1 MPLCRAALAPHTR
14 GEAMHKQRLSADIYT
29 KLVNEEDARV
39 CTDIDEQACR
49 DVPGNFLLMIFSHFF
64 TKLGDALAN
73 PKVVLPWVM
82 ESLQAPLY
90 LIGFLVPIR
99 ESGSLIPQLFIASY
113 IRAVAVRKWVWIL
126 GSLAQ
131 AVAIAAIGLVAWTL
145 NGAAAG
151 WSIIG
156 LLVLF
161 SLARGLSSVASKD
174 VLGKTIPKTR
184 RGQVNGWSA
193 SAAGLITV
201 ALALLLLFSGTDQ
214 LPPQAYG
221 LLLAGAGL
229 LWLIA
234 AAIYAR
240 INELPG
246 ETEGGGN
253 AVVEAIK
260 RLDILRS
267 DRPFRRFVITRALL
281 LCSALTAPYYVVL
294 AQQKL
299 GSAAATLG
307 LFMLA
312 SGAASLISAP
322 LWGRFADLSSRRVM
336 MVAAMLTASIG
347 LVVYLLDNLQP
358 AWLAIGW
365 MLPALYFCLSI
376 AHQGVRIG
384 RKTYLVDLAQGNR
397 RTDYVA
403 VGNTVI
409 GLILLLLGF
418 AGALG
423 AVMAVSQI
431 ILLLSML
438 GALGAVMA
446 AALPEVE

>member
-1 MPLCRAALAPHTR
+1 MDSN
-14 GEAMHKQRLSADIYT
+14 RLSANIYN

-39 CTDIDEQACR
+39 CSEIDEQACR
-49 DVPGNFLLMIFSHFF
+49 VVPGNFLLMILSHFF
-64 TKLGDALAN
+64 SKLGDALAN

-82 ESLQAPLY
+82 EALQAPLY

-113 IRAVAVRKWVWIL
+113 IRAVAVRKWVWVL
-126 GSLAQ
+126 GSLVQ
-131 AVAIAAIGLVAWTL
+131 AAAVVAIGLVAWTL
-145 NGAAAG
+145 DGVVAG
-151 WSIIG
+151 WAIIG

-193 SAAGLITV
+193 SAAGLVTV
-201 ALALLLLFSGTDQ
+201 ALALLLLFSSTAQ

-221 LLLAGAGL
+221 LLLVGAGL

-240 INELPG
+240 ISEQPG
-246 ETEGGGN
+246 AVEGGGN
-253 AVVEAIK
+253 AVVEALK
-260 RLDILRS
+260 RLAILRS
-267 DRPFRRFVITRALL
+267 DRPFRRFVITRALM
-281 LCSALTAPYYVVL
+281 LCSALSAPYYVVL

-299 GSAAATLG
+299 GSAASTLG

-322 LWGRFADLSSRRVM
+322 LWGRFADVSSRRVM
-336 MVAAMLTASIG
+336 ILAAG
-347 LVVYLLDNLQP
+347 LSAGLGLLVYLLDSLQP

-365 MLPALYFCLSI
+365 MLPALYFGLSI

-403 VGNTVI
+403 VSNTLI

-423 AVMAVSQI
+423 TVMTISQI
-431 ILLLSML
+431 ILLLSAL

-446 AALPEVE
+446 TVLPEVE

>member
-1 MPLCRAALAPHTR
+1 MN
-14 GEAMHKQRLSADIYT
+14 KQSLSENLYA

-39 CTDIDEQACR
+39 CTDIGDQACR
-49 DVPGNFLLMIFSHFF
+49 DVPGNFLLMILTHFF
-64 TKLGDALAN
+64 SKLGDALAN

-82 ESLQAPLY
+82 ETLQAPLY

-113 IRAVAVRKWVWIL
+113 IRAVPVRKWVWVI
-126 GSLAQ
+126 GSLVQ
-131 AVAIAAIGLVAWTL
+131 ALAIGGIGLVAWFL
-145 NGAAAG
+145 NGATAG
-151 WSIIG
+151 WAIIG

-193 SAAGLITV
+193 SAAGLVTV
-201 ALALLLLFSGTDQ
+201 GLALLLLISSADQ

-229 LWLIA
+229 LWLVA

-246 ETEGGGN
+246 ETAGGGN
-253 AVVEAIK
+253 AVVEAFK
-260 RLDILRS
+260 RLAILRT
-267 DRPFRRFVITRALL
+267 DAPFRRFVITRALL

-299 GSAAATLG
+299 GSAASLLG
-307 LFMLA
+307 LFLLA
-312 SGAASLISAP
+312 SGAASLLSAP

-336 MVAAMLTASIG
+336 MLAAVLTAALG
-347 LVVYLLDNLQP
+347 LLVYLLDSLQP
-358 AWLAIGW
+358 AWLTIGW
-365 MLPALYFCLSI
+365 ALPALYFCLSI

-384 RKTYLVDLAQGNR
+384 RKTYVVDLAKGNR

-403 VGNTVI
+403 VSNSLI

-423 AVMAVSQI
+423 SVLAVSEI
-431 ILLLSML
+431 ILLLSLL
-438 GALGAVMA
+438 GALGAAMA
-446 AALPEVE
+446 SALPEAK

>member
-1 MPLCRAALAPHTR
+1 
-14 GEAMHKQRLSADIYT
+14 MHKQRLSADIYT

-49 DVPGNFLLMIFSHFF
+49 DVPGNFLLMIISHFF

-82 ESLQAPLY
+82 ETLQAPLY

-113 IRAVAVRKWVWIL
+113 IRTVAVRKWVWIF
-126 GSLAQ
+126 GSLLQ

-145 NGAAAG
+145 DGAAAG

-193 SAAGLITV
+193 SAAGLVTV

-260 RLDILRS
+260 RLGILRS
-267 DRPFRRFVITRALL
+267 DRNFRRFVITRALL

-312 SGAASLISAP
+312 SGAASLVSAP

-336 MVAAMLTASIG
+336 MAAAILTASMG

-403 VGNTVI
+403 VSNTVI
-409 GLILLLLGF
+409 GLILLLFGF

-423 AVMAVSQI
+423 AVMTVSQI
-431 ILLLSML
+431 ILLLSLL

-446 AALPEVE
+446 AALPEAE

>member
-1 MPLCRAALAPHTR
+1 
-14 GEAMHKQRLSADIYT
+14 MHKQRLSADIYT

-49 DVPGNFLLMIFSHFF
+49 EVPGNFLLMIFSHFF

-82 ESLQAPLY
+82 ETLQAPLY

-99 ESGSLIPQLFIASY
+99 ESGSLIPQLFFASY

-336 MVAAMLTASIG
+336 MAAAILTASIG

-384 RKTYLVDLAQGNR
+384 RKTYVVDLAQGNR

-446 AALPEVE
+446 AALPEAE

>member
-1 MPLCRAALAPHTR
+1 
-14 GEAMHKQRLSADIYT
+14 MHKQRLSADIYT

-39 CTDIDEQACR
+39 CTDIDEQACH

-82 ESLQAPLY
+82 ETLQAPLY

-336 MVAAMLTASIG
+336 MVAAILTASIG

>member
-1 MPLCRAALAPHTR
+1 
-14 GEAMHKQRLSADIYT
+14 MHKQRLSADIYT

-49 DVPGNFLLMIFSHFF
+49 DVPGNFLLMIISHFF

-82 ESLQAPLY
+82 ETLQAPLY

-113 IRAVAVRKWVWIL
+113 IRTVAVRKWVWIF
-126 GSLAQ
+126 GSLVQ

-145 NGAAAG
+145 DGAAAG

-156 LLVLF
+156 LLMLF

-193 SAAGLITV
+193 SAAGLVTV
-201 ALALLLLFSGTDQ
+201 SLALLLLFSGTDQ

-260 RLDILRS
+260 RLGILRS
-267 DRPFRRFVITRALL
+267 DRNFRRFVITRALL

-312 SGAASLISAP
+312 SGAASLVSAP
-322 LWGRFADLSSRRVM
+322 LWGRFADLSSCRVM
-336 MVAAMLTASIG
+336 MAAAILTASMG

-403 VGNTVI
+403 VSNTVI

-423 AVMAVSQI
+423 AVMTVSQI
-431 ILLLSML
+431 ILLLSLL

-446 AALPEVE
+446 AALPEAE

>member
-1 MPLCRAALAPHTR
+1 
-14 GEAMHKQRLSADIYT
+14 MHKQRLSADIYT

-49 DVPGNFLLMIFSHFF
+49 DVPGNFLLMIISHFF

-82 ESLQAPLY
+82 ETLQAPLY

-113 IRAVAVRKWVWIL
+113 IRTVAVRKWVWIF
-126 GSLAQ
+126 GSLVQ

-145 NGAAAG
+145 DGAAAG

-193 SAAGLITV
+193 SAAGLVTV

-260 RLDILRS
+260 RLGILRS
-267 DRPFRRFVITRALL
+267 DRNFRRFVITRALL

-312 SGAASLISAP
+312 SGAASLVSAP

-336 MVAAMLTASIG
+336 MAAAILTASMG

-403 VGNTVI
+403 VSNTVI

-423 AVMAVSQI
+423 AVMTVSQI
-431 ILLLSML
+431 ILLLSLL

-446 AALPEVE
+446 AALPEAE

>member
-1 MPLCRAALAPHTR
+1 
-14 GEAMHKQRLSADIYT
+14 MHKQRLSADIYT

-49 DVPGNFLLMIFSHFF
+49 DVPGNFLLMIISHFF

-82 ESLQAPLY
+82 ETLQAPLY

-113 IRAVAVRKWVWIL
+113 IRTVAVRKWVWIF
-126 GSLAQ
+126 GSLGQ

-145 NGAAAG
+145 DGAAAG

-193 SAAGLITV
+193 SAAGLVTV

-260 RLDILRS
+260 RLGILRS
-267 DRPFRRFVITRALL
+267 DRNFRRFVITRALL

-312 SGAASLISAP
+312 SGAASLVSAP

-336 MVAAMLTASIG
+336 MAAAILTASMG

-403 VGNTVI
+403 VSNTVI

-423 AVMAVSQI
+423 AVMTVSQI
-431 ILLLSML
+431 ILLLSLL

-446 AALPEVE
+446 AALPEAE

>member
-1 MPLCRAALAPHTR
+1 
-14 GEAMHKQRLSADIYT
+14 MHKQRLSADIYT

-49 DVPGNFLLMIFSHFF
+49 DVPGNFLLMIISHFF

-82 ESLQAPLY
+82 ETLQAPLY

-113 IRAVAVRKWVWIL
+113 IRTVAVRKWVWIF
-126 GSLAQ
+126 GSLGQ

-145 NGAAAG
+145 DGAAAG

-156 LLVLF
+156 LLMLF

-193 SAAGLITV
+193 SAAGLVTV

-260 RLDILRS
+260 RLGILRS
-267 DRPFRRFVITRALL
+267 DRNFRRFVITRALL

-312 SGAASLISAP
+312 SGAASLVSAP

-336 MVAAMLTASIG
+336 MAAAILTASMG

-403 VGNTVI
+403 VSNTVI

-423 AVMAVSQI
+423 AVMTVSQI
-431 ILLLSML
+431 ILLLSLL

-446 AALPEVE
+446 AALPEAE

>member
-1 MPLCRAALAPHTR
+1 
-14 GEAMHKQRLSADIYT
+14 MHKQRLSADIYT
-29 KLVNEEDARV
+29 KLVNEEDVRV

-49 DVPGNFLLMIFSHFF
+49 DVPGNFLLMIFSHSF

-82 ESLQAPLY
+82 ETLQAPLY

-240 INELPG
+240 INEPPG

>member
-1 MPLCRAALAPHTR
+1 MDSN
-14 GEAMHKQRLSADIYT
+14 RLSANIYN

-39 CTDIDEQACR
+39 CSEIDEQACR
-49 DVPGNFLLMIFSHFF
+49 VVPGNFLLMILSHFF
-64 TKLGDALAN
+64 SKLGDALAN

-82 ESLQAPLY
+82 EALQAPLY

-113 IRAVAVRKWVWIL
+113 IRAVAVRKWVWVL
-126 GSLAQ
+126 GSLVQ
-131 AVAIAAIGLVAWTL
+131 AAAIGAIGLVAWTL
-145 NGAAAG
+145 DGVVAG
-151 WSIIG
+151 WAIIG

-193 SAAGLITV
+193 SAAGLVTV
-201 ALALLLLFSGTDQ
+201 ALALLLLFSSTPQ

-240 INELPG
+240 ISEQPG
-246 ETEGGGN
+246 AVEGGGN
-253 AVVEAIK
+253 AVVEALK
-260 RLDILRS
+260 RLAILRS
-267 DRPFRRFVITRALL
+267 DRPFRRFVITRALM
-281 LCSALTAPYYVVL
+281 LCSALSAPYYVVL

-299 GSAAATLG
+299 GSAASTLG

-312 SGAASLISAP
+312 SGAASLMSAP
-322 LWGRFADLSSRRVM
+322 LWGRFADVSSRRVM
-336 MVAAMLTASIG
+336 ILAAGLSAGIG
-347 LVVYLLDNLQP
+347 LLVYLLDSLQP

-365 MLPALYFCLSI
+365 MLPALYFGLSI

-403 VGNTVI
+403 VSNTLI

-423 AVMAVSQI
+423 TVMTISQI
-431 ILLLSML
+431 ILLLSAL

-446 AALPEVE
+446 NVLPEVE

>member
-1 MPLCRAALAPHTR
+1 MP
-14 GEAMHKQRLSADIYT
+14 RLSDEIYT

-39 CTDIDEQACR
+39 CTDIREEACR
-49 DVPGNFLLMIFSHFF
+49 AVPGNFLLLILSHFF
-64 TKLGDALAN
+64 SKLGDALAN

-82 ESLQAPLY
+82 ETLQAPLY

-99 ESGSLIPQLFIASY
+99 ESGSLIPQLLIASY
-113 IRAVAVRKWVWIL
+113 IRAVPVRKWVWVI
-126 GSLAQ
+126 GSLVQ
-131 AVAIAAIGLVAWTL
+131 ALAIGAIGLVAWSL
-145 NGAAAG
+145 EGAAAG
-151 WSIIG
+151 WAIIG

-161 SLARGLSSVASKD
+161 SLARGLSSVAAKD

-193 SAAGLITV
+193 SSAGLVTV
-201 ALALLLLFSGTDQ
+201 GLALLLLLSGAER

-240 INELPG
+240 IRELPG

-253 AVVEAIK
+253 ALVEAVK
-260 RLDILRS
+260 RLDILRR
-267 DRPFRRFVITRALL
+267 DAPFRRFVITRALL

-294 AQQKL
+294 AQQRL

-312 SGAASLISAP
+312 SGAASLLSAP

-336 MVAAMLTASIG
+336 MLAAVLTAALG
-347 LVVYLLDNLQP
+347 LLVYLLDSLRP
-358 AWLAIGW
+358 GWLALGW
-365 MLPALYFCLSI
+365 TLPALYFGLSI

-384 RKTYLVDLAQGNR
+384 RKTYVVDLAQGNR

-403 VGNTVI
+403 VSNSLI
-409 GLILLLLGF
+409 GVILLLLGF

-423 AVMAVSQI
+423 AVLAVSQI
-431 ILLLSML
+431 ILLLSLL
-438 GALGAVMA
+438 GALGALMA
-446 AALPEVE
+446 LGLPEVE

>member
-1 MPLCRAALAPHTR
+1 MSKHS
-14 GEAMHKQRLSADIYT
+14 LSHNIYA

-39 CTDIDEQACR
+39 CTDIHEQACR
-49 DVPGNFLLMIFSHFF
+49 DVPGNFLLMILSHFF

-82 ESLQAPLY
+82 ETLQAPLY

-113 IRAVAVRKWVWIL
+113 IRAVAVRKWVWIA
-126 GSLAQ
+126 GSLVQ
-131 AVAIAAIGLVAWTL
+131 AAAIGGIGLVAWTL
-145 NGAAAG
+145 HGTAAG
-151 WSIIG
+151 WAIIG

-193 SAAGLITV
+193 STAGLVTV
-201 ALALLLLFSGTDQ
+201 GLALLLLLGASER
-214 LPPQAYG
+214 LPPQAYA

-253 AVVEAIK
+253 AVVAALK

-267 DRPFRRFVITRALL
+267 DPPFRRFVITRALL

-312 SGAASLISAP
+312 SGAASLVSAP

-336 MVAAMLTASIG
+336 ILAAVLTASLG
-347 LVVYLLDNLQP
+347 LVVYLLDSLQP
-358 AWLAIGW
+358 GWLAIGW
-365 MLPALYFCLSI
+365 LLPALYFGLSI

-384 RKTYLVDLAQGNR
+384 RKTYVVDLAQGNR

-403 VGNTVI
+403 VGNTLI
-409 GLILLLLGF
+409 GLVLLLLGF

-423 AVMAVSQI
+423 SVLAVSQI
-431 ILLLSML
+431 ILLLSLL
-438 GALGAVMA
+438 GALGAAMA
-446 AALPEVE
+446 ATLPEAE

>member
-1 MPLCRAALAPHTR
+1 
-14 GEAMHKQRLSADIYT
+14 MHKHRLSADIYT

-49 DVPGNFLLMIFSHFF
+49 DVPGNFLLMIISHFF
-64 TKLGDALAN
+64 SKLGDALAN

-82 ESLQAPLY
+82 ETLQAPLY

-113 IRAVAVRKWVWIL
+113 IRTVAVRKWVWIF
-126 GSLAQ
+126 GSLVQ

-145 NGAAAG
+145 DGATAG

-193 SAAGLITV
+193 SSAGLVTV

-240 INELPG
+240 ISELPG

-253 AVVEAIK
+253 AVVEAMK

-312 SGAASLISAP
+312 SGAASLVSAP

-336 MVAAMLTASIG
+336 MAAAIMTASIG

-358 AWLAIGW
+358 TWLAIGW

-376 AHQGVRIG
+376 AHQGARIG

-403 VGNTVI
+403 VSNSVI

-423 AVMAVSQI
+423 AVMTVSQI
-431 ILLLSML
+431 ILSLSLL
-438 GALGAVMA
+438 GAIGAVMA
-446 AALPEVE
+446 AALPEAE

>member
-1 MPLCRAALAPHTR
+1 
-14 GEAMHKQRLSADIYT
+14 MHKHRLSADIYA

-49 DVPGNFLLMIFSHFF
+49 DVPGNFLLMIISHFF
-64 TKLGDALAN
+64 SKLGDALAN

-82 ESLQAPLY
+82 ETLQAPLY

-113 IRAVAVRKWVWIL
+113 IRTVAVRKWIWVL
-126 GSLAQ
+126 GSLVQ

-145 NGAAAG
+145 EGVAAG
-151 WSIIG
+151 WAIIA

-201 ALALLLLFSGTDQ
+201 ALALLLLVSGAAQ
-214 LPPQAYG
+214 LPAQVYG

-229 LWLIA
+229 LWVIA

-240 INELPG
+240 IRELPG
-246 ETEGGGN
+246 ATEGGGN
-253 AVVEAIK
+253 AVVEALK

-267 DRPFRRFVITRALL
+267 DAPFRRFVITRALL

-299 GSAAATLG
+299 GSAAATLA

-312 SGAASLISAP
+312 SGAASLLSAP

-336 MVAAMLTASIG
+336 ILAAVMTAG
-347 LVVYLLDNLQP
+347 LGLLVYALDSLQP
-358 AWLAIGW
+358 SWLALGW

-384 RKTYLVDLAQGNR
+384 RKTYVVDLAHGNR

-403 VGNTVI
+403 VSNTLI
-409 GLILLLLGF
+409 GVILLLLGF

-423 AVMAVSQI
+423 ALLSVSQI
-431 ILLLSML
+431 ILLLSLL

-446 AALPEVE
+446 AALPEAE

>member
-1 MPLCRAALAPHTR
+1 
-14 GEAMHKQRLSADIYT
+14 MHKQRLSADIYT

-49 DVPGNFLLMIFSHFF
+49 DVPGNFLLMIISHFF

-82 ESLQAPLY
+82 ETLQAPLY

-113 IRAVAVRKWVWIL
+113 IGTVAVRKWVWIF
-126 GSLAQ
+126 GSLGQ

-145 NGAAAG
+145 DGAAAG

-193 SAAGLITV
+193 SAAGLVTV

-260 RLDILRS
+260 RLGILRS
-267 DRPFRRFVITRALL
+267 DRNFRRFVITRALL

-312 SGAASLISAP
+312 SGAASLVSAP

-336 MVAAMLTASIG
+336 MAAAILTASMG

-403 VGNTVI
+403 VSNTVI

-423 AVMAVSQI
+423 AVMTVSQI
-431 ILLLSML
+431 ILLLSLL

-446 AALPEVE
+446 AALPEAE

>member
-1 MPLCRAALAPHTR
+1 
-14 GEAMHKQRLSADIYT
+14 MHKHRLSADIYT

-49 DVPGNFLLMIFSHFF
+49 DVPGNFLLMIISHFF
-64 TKLGDALAN
+64 SKLGDALAN

-82 ESLQAPLY
+82 ETLQAPLY

-113 IRAVAVRKWVWIL
+113 IRAVAVRKWVWIF
-126 GSLAQ
+126 GSLVQ

-145 NGAAAG
+145 DGATAG

-193 SAAGLITV
+193 SSAGLVTV

-240 INELPG
+240 ISELPG

-253 AVVEAIK
+253 AVVEAMK

-312 SGAASLISAP
+312 SGAASLVSAP

-336 MVAAMLTASIG
+336 MAAAIMTASIG

-358 AWLAIGW
+358 TWLAIGW

-376 AHQGVRIG
+376 AHQGARIG

-403 VGNTVI
+403 VSNSVI

-423 AVMAVSQI
+423 AVMTVSQI
-431 ILLLSML
+431 ILSLSLL
-438 GALGAVMA
+438 GAIGAVMA
-446 AALPEVE
+446 AALPEAE